1 MKSFNAL
8 ACTLLLL
15 SLSIPVAAQ
24 QAVNAAGMSGTVND
38 PNGAPISGATVTV
51 RNLDRNQ
58 TQTATTNEHGR
69 FRFALLPVGEY
80 ELSVSAGGFASVTRS
95 LRLNV
100 GAALDMPI
108 RLNIEQS
115 ESIDVWSAVPV
126 VETARTQ
133 VAASIT
139 PEEVQD
145 LPLNGRNYLDLA
157 LLAPGASRT
166 NTGVNQRFAE
176 TSAVPGTG
184 ISISTQR
191 NLANSFIVDGLSAN
205 DDATDL
211 AGTFFSQEVIREFAV
226 VRAGGMAEFGRA
238 SGGIINVV
246 THAGA
251 NDPRGSAYAFFRND
265 QFDAE
270 NALSNT
276 KLPFDQKQ
284 YGSTFGGPLLHDR
297 TFFFGNV
304 EQLRQSGSNVVT
316 ILPANVTAINARL
329 DTAGY
334 AGQRVGTGETDNSLD
349 TTNIFLRGDHTVSS
363 ADQLTLRFNSYDV
376 DGENARFASGLNDA
390 SRGTGIENH
399 DRTVAGNNLWIVSET
414 TISETRAQV
423 TRSRLDA
430 VSNDPVGPAVNIS
443 GVANFGNYANSPTAR
458 DIDLEEL
465 VQNVMWVKGS
475 HSLKAGADL
484 LRDRVRIAFPGPLV
498 GSYTFSNMANFQ
510 AGRYSSFLQAFGD
523 PETEQTSTDIGA
535 FIQDE
540 WRATPRV
547 TVNAGLRYDVQRLD
561 EIVNTDNDNVSPRL
575 GIAWDVRGN
584 GRSVLRTAAGR
595 YYAPIPLRAL
605 ANALQRNGSTYRII
619 QLGPNAPGAPVFP
632 NVLPSIPAG
641 VLSNIITIDPDIESS
656 RSDQASIQYEQQ
668 VGLNGSVSIAYEHLR
683 GTGII
688 VGPNINVPTTTDPT
702 VPNLGRPN
710 PNHANN
716 QQYQSIGDSW
726 YDGMTL
732 SLSQRPVSWGSLRLS
747 YTYSKGEDTAG
758 NFFFFQPQ
766 DAHDIDAERGRS
778 DNDQR
783 HRLSL
788 SGTLTTPSGRG
799 DTVWRTL
806 TNGWLFSYIFT
817 YTSALPFNIQLP
829 TDRNGDTNFN
839 DRPAGVERNAG
850 EGFDYQSLD
859 LRLSRTFPLISGF
872 SVEAIVDAFNVLNR
886 ANYQVPVNIITSP
899 QFGKPTAVN
908 DPRQLQLGLRVT
920 F

>member
-1 MKSFNAL
+1 MKSRVL
-8 ACTLLLL
+8 VCMMLLL
-15 SLSIPVAAQ
+15 SLSLSLPAQ
-24 QAVNAAGMSGTVND
+24 QTVNAAGLTGTVTD
-38 PNGAPISGATVTV
+38 PSGQPVSGATVSM

-58 TQTATTNEHGR
+58 TQDTVTDENGR
-69 FRFALLPVGEY
+69 FRFQILQVGDY
-80 ELSVSAGGFASVTRS
+80 EMSVTAGGFATINQK

-100 GAALDMPI
+100 GSALDVPVRMH
-108 RLNIEQS
+108 IEET
-115 ESIDVWSAVPV
+115 ESIDVWADVPL

-133 VAASIT
+133 LASSIT

-205 DDATDL
+205 DDAADL
-211 AGTFFSQEVIREFAV
+211 AATFFSQEVIREFAV

-246 THAGA
+246 THAGS
-251 NDPRGSAYAFFRND
+251 NDITGSAYAFFRND
-265 QFDAE
+265 TFDAD
-270 NALSNT
+270 NALTNT

-284 YGSTFGGPLLHDR
+284 YGSTYGGPIVRDR
-297 TFFFGNV
+297 TFVFGNV
-304 EQLRQSGSNVVT
+304 EQMQQDASGVVT
-316 ILPANVTAINARL
+316 ISPANAAAINARL
-329 DTAGY
+329 DAINY
-334 AGQRVGTGETDNSLD
+334 AGPRVSTGQFDNTLESVNL
-349 TTNIFLRGDHTVSS
+349 FVRADHTISA
-363 ADQLTLRFNSYDV
+363 ADQLTLRINTYDV
-376 DGENARFASGLNDA
+376 EADNARIAGGLNDV
-390 SRGTGIENH
+390 SRGANLENR
-399 DRTVAGNNLWIVSET
+399 DRTIAGNNLWIVSDR

-423 TRSRLDA
+423 TRSELDA
-430 VSNDPVGPAVNIS
+430 PSVDQAGPAVNIS
-443 GVANFGNYANSPTAR
+443 GVGNFGNYANSPTQR
-458 DIDLEEL
+458 DIDMWEI

-475 HSLKAGADL
+475 HSLKAGADFL
-484 LRDRVRIAFPGPLV
+484 QNKVFVEFLGPL
-498 GSYTFSNMANFQ
+498 GGAYTFGNLANFQ
-510 AGRYSSFLQAFGD
+510 QGRYNFFQQAFGD
-523 PETEQTSTDIGA
+523 PTVDQKSTDIGV
-535 FIQDE
+535 FVQDE

-547 TVNAGLRYDVQRLD
+547 TVNAGLRYDVQQLD
-561 EIVNTDNDNVSPRL
+561 DIVNTDDDNISPRL
-575 GIAWDVRGN
+575 GLAWDVRGN

-595 YYAPIPLRAL
+595 YYAPIPLRAI
-605 ANALQRNGSTYRII
+605 ANALLRNGSTYRII
-619 QLGPNAPGAPVFP
+619 QVGPNFPGAPVFP
-632 NVLPSIPAG
+632 NVMTAPPAG

-656 RSDQASIQYEQQ
+656 RSDQFSVQYEQQ
-668 VGLNGSVSIAYEHLR
+668 IGRSGSASVAYEHLR

-726 YDGMTL
+726 YDGITL
-732 SLSQRPVSWGSLRLS
+732 SVSERPVSWGSLRLS
-747 YTYSKGEDTAG
+747 YTYSEGEDTTG

-766 DAHDIDAERGRS
+766 NANDIMGERGRS

-783 HRLSL
+783 HRVVL
-788 SGTLTTPSGRG
+788 SGTLTSPAG
-799 DTVWRTL
+799 DGGSMFRRL
-806 TNGWLFSYIFT
+806 TSDWMFSYIFT
-817 YTSALPFNIQLP
+817 HTSALPFNIQVP
-829 TDRNGDTNFN
+829 NDRNGDTNFN
-839 DRPAGVERNAG
+839 DRPEGVGRNEG

-859 LRLSRTFPLISGF
+859 LRLSRRFPFSAGF
-872 SVEAIVDAFNVLNR
+872 TVEAIVDAFNVLNR

-899 QFGKPTAVN
+899 AFGQPTAVS
-908 DPRQLQLGLRVT
+908 DPRQLQLGLRVQ